1 MAFWDWIK
9 SKIKNSSLVLTNED
23 RVTHTMQQPT
33 LLTTPRN
40 EIDFEN
46 ESLNAREFVLDNL
59 PKLKQEYERL
69 CKVLEHIK
77 KTSDDNSKAVLA
89 SLPELPKLSYSSTSV
104 KVYTPPTLDPL
115 PTMVTLREERL
126 EAERY
131 QRMMHEQEVTKRLGM
146 VSDYIGIGDY
156 VKAHEIL
163 DAAGKLIN
171 TIENKDVE
179 LRYTN
184 LSKTLIRREEEE
196 KILKREK
203 RSEERKRKKK
213 EKEEKQKFISFLQ
226 NKNSRCKVGHMIALQ
241 DFNDNGIAYLYHFTS
256 KANLKSISK
265 NGGLYARAYHGKL
278 GITVKDSVPDAKLS
292 KNNSVINFSEY
303 ISLSICKEHY
313 MAREQFEAGVDVC
326 ILKIRTDVVEYY
338 NTYFTDRDTSNE
350 RYRIGNGYQDTEY
363 INFDAVK
370 DDNLTIDDINYT
382 QKYAEVL
389 VDTFIPIGLIENIDN
404 PIKLK

>member
-1 MAFWDWIK
+1 MALRDWFTRIFTKSSSDKSEEEGTMYVQPEPDTQSHITQEPINETYPLQIK
-9 SKIKNSSLVLTNED
+9 EV
-23 RVTHTMQQPT
+23 
-33 LLTTPRN
+33 
-40 EIDFEN
+40 DF
-46 ESLNAREFVLDNL
+46 DNL

-203 RSEERKRKKK
+203 RSEDRKRKKK

-370 DDNLTIDDINYT
+370 DDNLTIDDINYA

>member
-226 NKNSRCKVGHMIALQ
+226 SKNSRCKVGHMIALQ

-256 KANLKSISK
+256 KANMKSISK

>member
-1 MAFWDWIK
+1 MYVQPEPDTQSHITQEPINETYPLQIK
-9 SKIKNSSLVLTNED
+9 EV
-23 RVTHTMQQPT
+23 
-33 LLTTPRN
+33 
-40 EIDFEN
+40 DF
-46 ESLNAREFVLDNL
+46 DNL

-89 SLPELPKLSYSSTSV
+89 SLPELPTLSYSSTSV
-104 KVYTPPTLDPL
+104 KVYAPPTLDSL

-226 NKNSRCKVGHMIALQ
+226 SKNSRCKVGHMIALQ

-265 NGGLYARAYHGKL
+265 NGGLYARAYHGRL

-350 RYRIGNGYQDTEY
+350 RYRIGNGYQDTDY

-370 DDNLTIDDINYT
+370 DDNLTIDDINYA

>member
-1 MAFWDWIK
+1 MYVQPEPDTQSHITQEPINETYPLQIK
-9 SKIKNSSLVLTNED
+9 EV
-23 RVTHTMQQPT
+23 
-33 LLTTPRN
+33 
-40 EIDFEN
+40 DF
-46 ESLNAREFVLDNL
+46 DNL

-69 CKVLEHIK
+69 CKALEHIK

-104 KVYTPPTLDPL
+104 KVYTPPTLDLL

-203 RSEERKRKKK
+203 RSEDRKRKKK

-370 DDNLTIDDINYT
+370 DDNLTIDDINYA

>member
-9 SKIKNSSLVLTNED
+9 NKIKNSSLVPTNED
-23 RVTHTMQQPT
+23 RGTHTMHQPSS
-33 LLTTPRN
+33 LDTPRN
-40 EIDFEN
+40 EIWFEK
-46 ESLNAREFVLDNL
+46 ESLNDREFVPNNL
-59 PKLKQEYERL
+59 SKLKQEYERL

-89 SLPELPKLSYSSTSV
+89 SLPELPTLSYSSTSV
-104 KVYTPPTLDPL
+104 KVYTPPTLDSL

-126 EAERY
+126 EVERY

-146 VSDYIGIGDY
+146 VSDYIGVGDY
-156 VKAHEIL
+156 VKAHEVL

-179 LRYTN
+179 LRYTK

-213 EKEEKQKFISFLQ
+213 EKEEKQKFINFLQ
-226 NKNSRCKVGHMIALQ
+226 SKNSRCKVGHMIALQ

-256 KANLKSISK
+256 KKNLKSISK
-265 NGGLYARAYHGKL
+265 NGGLYARAYHSRL
-278 GITVKDSVPDAKLS
+278 DITVKDSLPEARLV
-292 KNNSVINFSEY
+292 KNNNTINFSEY

-313 MAREQFEAGVDVC
+313 LAREQFDAGVDVC

-338 NTYFTDRDTSNE
+338 NTYFTDRDTSND
-350 RYRIGNGYQDTEY
+350 RFRIGNGYQDTDY

-370 DDNLTIDDINYT
+370 DDNLTIDDINYA

>member
-1 MAFWDWIK
+1 MALRDWFTRIFTKSSSDKSGEEGTMYVQPEPDTQSQITQEPINETYPLQIK
-9 SKIKNSSLVLTNED
+9 EV
-23 RVTHTMQQPT
+23 
-33 LLTTPRN
+33 
-40 EIDFEN
+40 DF
-46 ESLNAREFVLDNL
+46 DNL

-104 KVYTPPTLDPL
+104 KVYTPPTLDLL

-131 QRMMHEQEVTKRLGM
+131 QRMMDEQEVTKRLGM

-203 RSEERKRKKK
+203 RSEDRKRKKK

-370 DDNLTIDDINYT
+370 DDNLTIDDINYA

>member
-1 MAFWDWIK
+1 MTFWDWIK
-9 SKIKNSSLVLTNED
+9 SKIKNSSYVPTNED

-33 LLTTPRN
+33 LLATPRN
-40 EIDFEN
+40 EIDLEK
-46 ESLNAREFVLDNL
+46 ESSEAREFVIENL

-77 KTSDDNSKAVLA
+77 QTSDDNSKAVLA
-89 SLPELPKLSYSSTSV
+89 SLPELPNLSYSSTFV
-104 KVYTPPTLDPL
+104 KVYTPPTLDSL
-115 PTMVTLREERL
+115 PTMVILREERL
-126 EAERY
+126 EAEKY

-171 TIENKDVE
+171 TIENRDVE

-213 EKEEKQKFISFLQ
+213 EKEEKQKLINFLQ
-226 NKNSRCKVGHMIALQ
+226 SKNSRCKVGHMIALQ

-265 NGGLYARAYHGKL
+265 NGGLYARAYHSKL
-278 GITVKDSVPDAKLS
+278 GITVKDSVPEDKLA

-313 MAREQFEAGVDVC
+313 MAREQFEAGVNVC

-350 RYRIGNGYQDTEY
+350 RYRIGNEYQDTEY

-370 DDNLTIDDINYT
+370 DDNLTIDDINYA

>member
-1 MAFWDWIK
+1 MYVQPEPDTQSHITQEPINETYPLQIK
-9 SKIKNSSLVLTNED
+9 EV
-23 RVTHTMQQPT
+23 
-33 LLTTPRN
+33 
-40 EIDFEN
+40 DF
-46 ESLNAREFVLDNL
+46 DNL

-69 CKVLEHIK
+69 CKALEHIK

-104 KVYTPPTLDPL
+104 KVYTPPTLDLL

-131 QRMMHEQEVTKRLGM
+131 QCMMHEQEVTKRLGM

-370 DDNLTIDDINYT
+370 DDNLTIDDINYA

>member
-1 MAFWDWIK
+1 MTFWDWIK
-9 SKIKNSSLVLTNED
+9 SKIKNSSLVPTNED
-23 RVTHTMQQPT
+23 RVTHTMPQPT
-33 LLTTPRN
+33 LLATPRN
-40 EIDFEN
+40 EIDLEK
-46 ESLNAREFVLDNL
+46 ESLEAREIVHDNL

-77 KTSDDNSKAVLA
+77 KTSDNNSKAVLA

-104 KVYTPPTLDPL
+104 KVYTPPTLDSL

-226 NKNSRCKVGHMIALQ
+226 SKNSRCKVGHMIALQ

-265 NGGLYARAYHGKL
+265 NDGLYARAYHGRL
-278 GITVKDSVPDAKLS
+278 GITVKDSVPEAKLA

-326 ILKIRTDVVEYY
+326 ILKIRTDVVKYY

-370 DDNLTIDDINYT
+370 DDNLTIDDINYAH
-382 QKYAEVL
+382 KYAEVL

>member
-1 MAFWDWIK
+1 MAFWAWIK

>member
-1 MAFWDWIK
+1 MALRDWFTRIFTKSSSDKSGEEGTMYVQPEPDTQSHITQEPINETYPLQIK
-9 SKIKNSSLVLTNED
+9 EV
-23 RVTHTMQQPT
+23 
-33 LLTTPRN
+33 
-40 EIDFEN
+40 DF
-46 ESLNAREFVLDNL
+46 DNL

-69 CKVLEHIK
+69 CKALEHIK

-104 KVYTPPTLDPL
+104 KVYTPPTLDLL

-370 DDNLTIDDINYT
+370 DDNLTIDDINYA

>member
-1 MAFWDWIK
+1 MYVQPEPDTQSHITQEPINETYPLQIK
-9 SKIKNSSLVLTNED
+9 EV
-23 RVTHTMQQPT
+23 
-33 LLTTPRN
+33 
-40 EIDFEN
+40 DF
-46 ESLNAREFVLDNL
+46 DNL

-69 CKVLEHIK
+69 CKALEHIK

-104 KVYTPPTLDPL
+104 KVYTPPTLDLL

-370 DDNLTIDDINYT
+370 DDNLTIDDINYA

>member
-9 SKIKNSSLVLTNED
+9 NKIKNSSLVPTNED
-23 RVTHTMQQPT
+23 RGTHTMHQPSS
-33 LLTTPRN
+33 LDTPRN
-40 EIDFEN
+40 LIRFEK
-46 ESLNAREFVLDNL
+46 ESLNDCEFVPNNL
-59 PKLKQEYERL
+59 SKLKQEYERL
-69 CKVLEHIK
+69 CKALEHIK
-77 KTSDDNSKAVLA
+77 KTSDDNSKTVWAP
-89 SLPELPKLSYSSTSV
+89 LPELPKLSNSSTSV
-104 KVYTPPTLDPL
+104 KVYTPPTLDSL
-115 PTMVTLREERL
+115 PTMVTLRAERL

-163 DAAGKLIN
+163 DSAGKLIN

-203 RSEERKRKKK
+203 RSEDRKRKKK

-226 NKNSRCKVGHMIALQ
+226 SKNSRCKVGHMIALQ

-292 KNNSVINFSEY
+292 KKNSVINFSEY

-370 DDNLTIDDINYT
+370 DDNLTIDDINYA